1 MGGEN
6 KMKKVKASETLVQT
20 LKNWGIDHVYGLP
33 GDSID
38 TVVDA
43 LRKEQE
49 DIEFIHVRHEEVAA
63 LSAAAYAKLTGKIG
77 VALSIGG
84 PGAIHLLNGMYDAK
98 MDHVPMLVLVG
109 QVTTDVLNTG
119 FFQEVNLPAVFE
131 DVAVYN
137 KQIDNPETLADVVD
151 EAIRTAYK
159 EKGVA
164 VLTISNDIP
173 AQAIKASL
181 EAETVKF
188 EQENPKLNEANIQEA
203 VALIDKAEKPVILAG
218 LGTKHAGPEL
228 IAFAEKAKIPIIHS
242 LPAKT
247 IIPDDHPN
255 ALGNLGKIG
264 TKPAYEAMQ
273 ETDLLLMFGND
284 YPYSDYLPKK
294 AACVQID
301 IDPAKISK
309 RYQATVG
316 LVGDAAEIISNLTA
330 KIAPVEER
338 KFLQACQ
345 ENMQEWW
352 KWLEEDMTKTTDPI
366 APEVVMAN
374 IQKIADKD
382 AVFSI
387 DVGTATVWSTRYL
400 HLTPENDFIV
410 SAWLGTMGCGLPG
423 AIAAKKAFPDRQAI
437 AIVGDGG
444 FSMVMQD
451 FATAVGLNMP
461 MIVVVLNN
469 QQLSFIKYEQQSAG
483 ELNYAIDLPD
493 INYAKFA
500 ESCGGIGFRVEKM
513 ADLESAFENAKL
525 ATKPVIIDVSVDS
538 AAAPLPGKIVM
549 DEALGYTKFEIQSVL
564 EDHRFAKMPPLKTIL
579 RRFL

>member
-1 MGGEN
+1 
-6 KMKKVKASETLVQT
+6 MKKVKASETLVQT

-49 DIEFIHVRHEEVAA
+49 AIEFIHVRHEEVATLA
-63 LSAAAYAKLTGKIG
+63 AAAYTKLTGKIG

-98 MDHVPMLVLVG
+98 MDHVPMLVLAG

-119 FFQEVNLPAVFE
+119 FFQEVNLPAIFE

-137 KQIDNPETLADVVD
+137 KQIDNAETLADVVD

-164 VLTISNDIP
+164 VLTIPNDIP
-173 AQAIKASL
+173 SQVIKANL
-181 EAETVKF
+181 EAKPVKF
-188 EQENPKLNEANIQEA
+188 EQENPKLDEAAIHEA
-203 VALIDKAEKPVILAG
+203 VTLLEKAEKPVILAG

-228 IAFAEKAKIPIIHS
+228 MAFSEKLKIPIIHS

-247 IIPDDHPN
+247 IVPDNHPN

-294 AACVQID
+294 ANCIQID

-309 RYQATVG
+309 RFPATVG
-316 LVGDAAEIISNLTA
+316 LVGDAAETIGNLTA
-330 KIAPVEER
+330 KTAPVEAR

-352 KWLEEDMTKTTDPI
+352 KWLEEDIAQTTDPI

-382 AVFSI
+382 AIFSI

-400 HLTPENDFIV
+400 HLSPENDFIV

-451 FATAVGLNMP
+451 FVTAVGLNMP

-500 ESCGGIGFRVEKM
+500 ESCGGIGFRVEKI
-513 ADLESAFENAKL
+513 ADLEAAFENAKL
-525 ATKPVIIDVSVDS
+525 ATKPVIIDVSVDN

>member
-1 MGGEN
+1 MGGEIN
-6 KMKKVKASETLVQT
+6 MSKVKASETLVQT

-43 LRKEQE
+43 LREEQE
-49 DIEFIHVRHEEVAA
+49 EIEFIHVRHEEVATLA
-63 LSAAAYAKLTGKIG
+63 AAAYSKLTGKIG

-98 MDHVPMLVLVG
+98 MDHVPMLVLAG

-119 FFQEVNLPAVFE
+119 FFQEVNLPAIFE

-137 KQIDNPETLADVVD
+137 KQIDNAETLADVVD

-164 VLTISNDIP
+164 VLTIPNDIP
-173 AQAIKASL
+173 AQTIKASL
-181 EAETVKF
+181 EAKPVKF
-188 EQENPKLNEANIQEA
+188 EQETPKLDEVNFQEA
-203 VALIDKAEKPVILAG
+203 IALIDKAEKPVILAG
-218 LGTKHAGPEL
+218 LGTKHAGAEL
-228 IAFAEKAKIPIIHS
+228 LAFAEKAKIPIINS

-247 IIPDDHPN
+247 IIPDDHSN

-284 YPYSDYLPKK
+284 YPYSNYLPKK
-294 AACVQID
+294 ANCIQID
-301 IDPAKISK
+301 IDPSRISK
-309 RYQATVG
+309 RYPATVG
-316 LVGDAAEIISNLTA
+316 LVGDAAEIISSLTA
-330 KIAPVEER
+330 KIAPVTER

-352 KWLEEDMTKTTDPI
+352 KWLEEDIRKNTDPI

-382 AVFSI
+382 AIFSI

-400 HLTPENDFIV
+400 HLTTENDFIV

-423 AIAAKKAFPDRQAI
+423 AIAAKKAFPERQAI

-451 FATAVGLNMP
+451 FVTAVGQKMP
-461 MIVVVLNN
+461 MIIVVLNN
-469 QQLSFIKYEQQSAG
+469 QELSFIKYEQQSAG

-493 INYAKFA
+493 MDYAKFA

-513 ADLESAFENAKL
+513 ADLENAFENAKL

-538 AAAPLPGKIVM
+538 SAAPLPGKIIM

>member
-1 MGGEN
+1 
-6 KMKKVKASETLVQT
+6 MKKVKASETLVQT

-49 DIEFIHVRHEEVAA
+49 AIEFIHVRHEEVATLA
-63 LSAAAYAKLTGKIG
+63 AAAYTKLTGKIG

-98 MDHVPMLVLVG
+98 MDHVPMLVLAG

-119 FFQEVNLPAVFE
+119 FFQEVNLPAIFE

-137 KQIDNPETLADVVD
+137 KQIDNAETLADVVD

-164 VLTISNDIP
+164 VLTIPNDIP
-173 AQAIKASL
+173 SQVIKASL
-181 EAETVKF
+181 EAKSVKF
-188 EQENPKLNEANIQEA
+188 EQENPKLDEAAIQEA
-203 VALIDKAEKPVILAG
+203 VALIEKAEKPVILAG

-228 IAFAEKAKIPIIHS
+228 IAFSEKLKIPIIHS

-247 IIPDDHPN
+247 IVPDNHPN

-294 AACVQID
+294 ADCIQID

-309 RYQATVG
+309 RFPATVG
-316 LVGDAAEIISNLTA
+316 LVGDAAEIIGNLTA
-330 KIAPVEER
+330 KTAPVEER

-352 KWLEEDMTKTTDPI
+352 KWLEEDIAKTTDPI

-382 AVFSI
+382 AIFSI

-451 FATAVGLNMP
+451 FVTAVGLNMP

-469 QQLSFIKYEQQSAG
+469 QQLSFIKY
-483 ELNYAIDLPD
+483 
-493 INYAKFA
+493 
-500 ESCGGIGFRVEKM
+500 
-513 ADLESAFENAKL
+513 
-525 ATKPVIIDVSVDS
+525 
-538 AAAPLPGKIVM
+538 
-549 DEALGYTKFEIQSVL
+549 
-564 EDHRFAKMPPLKTIL
+564 
-579 RRFL
+579 